1 MIVIPL
7 KIVLLTLLSFLLLL
21 PRQTSPPPVRTR
33 GMDHRDPMSVDFE
46 RALDLDARRRAVDDA
61 KKRGAAQ
68 RCDYDAF
75 HQLVLGANLKPF
87 KGPAASWL
95 GQLNNGSS
103 SYALK
108 RRSCAAKRPSTS
120 QARSELSTRVDSS
133 ALTAPPRGVDDFSRT
148 WRRLGDDDAA
158 KARYLLDVIP
168 IDAFERIFKVRRRII
183 FVMCVRSRVN

>member
-46 RALDLDARRRAVDDA
+46 RALDLDARRPALDDA

-133 ALTAPPRGVDDFSRT
+133 ALTVPPRGVDDFSRT

-168 IDAFERIFKVRRRII
+168 IDAFERIFKVRRIN
-183 FVMCVRSRVN
+183 VMCVRSRVN